1 MPENLDF
8 AMYFNI
14 VFFAVIGLGLIIGYF
29 RGLKKTLY
37 ALVTTVIFYA
47 FFFLTIDQVI
57 DQLWVL
63 PIPFAFDYLT
73 GILPD
78 LSGQTTIG
86 AAIFVLLESY
96 TGDTLGATLDNA
108 VFLSFVTGLSQ
119 FVLKLVYMIF
129 YFTVGLLLYKWLAA
143 IIRAIFFSGKKKK
156 KKGKIEKIER
166 IKKSERVKLTR
177 KEKKKNKKLDKKLA
191 IKEKKAEKKRL
202 KKEKKQILG
211 ALVGAA
217 KGVVSAFV
225 TMILLG
231 GVLNMMGGLVDLLP
245 ESSGDTTAGFIEPLY
260 VSSSYVPLDVTPP
273 ADDGGGFTI
282 PPELEPQLDQARD
295 MVTAFDENIFVQN
308 ASQILITSPD
318 YTEPI
323 AMHLYLFDSVFSFQF
338 DGKKIMLRKELNTI
352 SQAGGVLLGSE
363 FLETNDISDITSEEI
378 IAAFNAIAES
388 ELITSLIP
396 LVIEVGSDYYDMP
409 VEIPVDELYAIDWK
423 AELMTLGAVVAVG
436 FDLVNTAGIL
446 NDETDLET
454 VTLDGTEVRDLFDSL
469 ATSELATLSAFI
481 ALQPLLEE
489 MGGQASA
496 IITVPADLEWE
507 DEFAAFGEV
516 AEAILDTGITVG
528 DLKSGDP
535 NLLIS
540 SLADLDF
547 TVLLSSKIVSHA
559 LKNIFS
565 GEAELEG
572 LDMLVIPDG
581 IVWFDVYDDDGLL
594 VSEGELRNI
603 LLAVNAINSVADG
616 FDFDNLDFNIIADF
630 DDPTIDTIFNSEL
643 LVASISGFILDMDLG
658 DTPLIIPDSILDLNG
673 YIKKEELKAVASSA
687 RVLVIELECD
697 EGDTACEETGFDIAK
712 AFGLED
718 TDIDTLISSD
728 ILAATIGQLI
738 VDSGGDILTVP
749 NSSLESILVDAVAQ
763 DVITKEEIKNLFKAV
778 SVLGFTDL
786 DNMAFDASIIS
797 NLETETDSK
806 ILDTDKSD
814 KLFGSLIVHATLSEM
829 MFDLTT
835 GEDSV
840 LSVPYFDVDSGAIRV
855 YDATDELDYVL
866 ISELEDI
873 LQALLTLDIADFND
887 IDSLDLDLIIT
898 NTDILLESAILHATI
913 SQQVF
918 DLGSDAISV
927 PYKDE
932 SDNDIRVTVG
942 VVLEETN
949 TEYITKAEITS
960 VLDALEILGIT
971 DINSFDGTVDLASI
985 TEEPGNMTI
994 MLESAIIHATISEQL
1009 IQLDTDG
1016 TISIPYLE
1024 EDNVT
1029 AIRVIVG
1036 AVGFETEYV
1045 TKDEI
1050 NAVIDALDVLDILD
1064 VESFD
1069 GTVDLSLLTLGDNKT
1084 VVLASSILQATI
1096 SKQLIDLDT
1105 DGTVNL
1111 PYFKEDKVTE
1121 VRFVVGTGENTTEYV
1136 LKAELEAMI
1145 DAMDVL
1151 DITDIESFSG
1161 SVDLATLSQ
1170 GTNSEIVLASAMI
1183 QATVSKQVLDLVDD
1197 PNMTATFVVPYFGV
1211 DNLTNIRISV
1221 GNVLETTDTEY
1232 ISADELSAM
1241 IDGLNILG
1249 ITDVETFDGSIDLT
1263 DFFVEANRDILLTS
1277 AIMQATISKQLIDLG
1292 AETLTIPIEDVDSI
1306 AVRITVGALLEE
1318 TEYVSEDE
1326 IGAMFEALEALGIT
1340 DINSFDGTIDLN
1352 NVYGETNQ
1360 DILLASAA
1368 IHATI
1373 TKQMDDLGSEVLLIP
1388 DADVDGVAV
1397 KVTVLTFEFIIKDE
1411 IKAMIN
1417 ALETLGITDISS
1429 FDGTIDLNNVYG
1441 NANQTILLA
1450 SAAIHATITK
1460 QMVDLGPTVLLIP
1473 DADIDGVDVKVT
1485 VLTFDFIIKD
1495 EIKAMINA
1503 LELLEIDDINAFT
1516 GTIDLSNVY
1525 GDTNQTI
1532 LLSSAAIHATITQQM
1547 VDLGPTVLYIPDTDI
1562 SDVAIKLTVSG
1573 FEFLIKDE
1581 IKAMIDALEVLS
1593 ISDINSFDGAFD
1605 LGLLATNTAQNTLLS
1620 SASIHAT
1627 ITETMLNLDDAVLI
1641 VPIYTQAG
1649 ELPGNEIR
1657 LTVSGFEFVIK
1668 DEIKAL
1674 INAFNEMGYTDLDS
1688 FGGSLD
1694 SSEFFDG
1701 RATLLL
1707 SSSIQVTL
1715 SDKML
1720 NDTAGELVVPDSNI
1734 NSATLIRLVHTDVTY
1749 IEINE
1754 MNAILNALDELGLTD
1769 FSSMSFEPAVV
1780 FAVDFD
1786 LLLLSAS
1793 IQATISDNILPTALD
1808 ETAPAGSTTIIV
1820 PTYFREDITVDGTPE
1835 KHIEK
1840 VELKSL
1846 LGALDEL
1853 GVADFGGGMDS
1864 SVITNMTDAQLAIM
1878 LVSGSVHTTIDNMMR
1893 GNTNINSEIPLLAEE
1908 DTDYK
1913 LAIIIKQ
1920 EIRDFIAAT
1929 KVISTGSFTDVS
1941 FDAAAIAALT
1951 PTEQGIVAESMI
1963 VRNILTPTLE
1973 TACAGVAYPL
1983 FPTDYEE
1990 DNIAYFLRKTQFLA
2004 IINALY

>member
-8 AMYFNI
+8 ALYFNI
-14 VFFAVIGLGLIIGYF
+14 VFFSVIGLGFLIGYF

-37 ALVTTVIFYA
+37 ALITTVIFYA
-47 FFFLTIDQVI
+47 FFFLTIDQVVA
-57 DQLWVL
+57 QLWVL
-63 PIPFAFDYLT
+63 PIPFAFDYLV
-73 GILPD
+73 GMLPE
-78 LSGQTTIG
+78 LSGQSTIG
-86 AAIFVLLESY
+86 AAVFVLLESY
-96 TGDTLGATLDNA
+96 TGDTLGATLDNE

-119 FVLKLVYMIF
+119 FALKLVYMVL
-129 YFTVGLLLYKWLAA
+129 YFTVGQILYKWLAA
-143 IIRAIFFSGKKKK
+143 IIRAIFFSGKKKNK
-156 KKGKIEKIER
+156 KTKLEKIER
-166 IKKSERVKLTR
+166 IKKSERVKYTR
-177 KEKKKNKKLDKKLA
+177 KEKKRNKKLDKKLA
-191 IKEKKAEKKRL
+191 IQAKKDEKKRI
-202 KKEKKQILG
+202 KKEKKQLLG

-245 ESSGDTTAGFIEPLY
+245 ESSGGTTAGFIEPLY
-260 VSSSYVPLDVTPP
+260 VSASYVPLNVTPL

-282 PPELEPQLDQARD
+282 PSELEPQLDQARD

-308 ASQILITSPD
+308 ASKLLITSPE
-318 YTEPI
+318 YAEPV
-323 AMHLYLFDSVFSFQF
+323 AMHLYLFDSVFSFEF
-338 DGKKIMLRKELNTI
+338 EENKIMLRKELNTI
-352 SQAGGVLLGSE
+352 SQAGGVLLGSDY
-363 FLETNDISDITSEEI
+363 LDSNDISDITSEEI

-409 VEIPVDELYAIDWK
+409 VEIPVDELYAIDWRT
-423 AELMTLGAVVAVG
+423 ELMTLGAVVAVG

-446 NDETDLET
+446 DEGTDLET
-454 VTLDGTEVRDLFDSL
+454 VTLDGTEVRGLFDSL
-469 ATSELATLSAFI
+469 ADSELATLSAFI
-481 ALQPLLEE
+481 AMQPLLEE

-496 IITVPADLEWE
+496 IITVPTDLEWG

-547 TVLLSSKIVSHA
+547 TVLLSSQIVSHA

-565 GEAELEG
+565 GEAGIEG

-581 IVWFDVYDDDGLL
+581 IVWFDVYEDGVL
-594 VSEGELRNI
+594 VTEGEIRNI

-687 RVLVIELECD
+687 RVLVVELECD
-697 EGDTACEETGFDIAK
+697 EGDTTCEETGFDIAK
-712 AFGLED
+712 AFGLQD

-738 VDSGGDILTVP
+738 VDSGGDILTIP
-749 NSSLESILVDAVAQ
+749 NSALESILVDAVAQ
-763 DVITKEEIKNLFKAV
+763 DVITKLEIKNLFKAV

-797 NLETETDSK
+797 YLETVEDSK
-806 ILDTDKSD
+806 ILDTTKSD
-814 KLFGSLIVHATLSEM
+814 KLFGSKIVHATLSEM
-829 MFDLTT
+829 MFDLTS

-840 LSVPYFDVDSGAIRV
+840 LNVPYFDVDSAAIRV

-898 NTDILLESAILHATI
+898 NSATLLQSAILHATI

-918 DLGSDAISV
+918 DLGSEVISV

-932 SDNDIRVTVG
+932 GNNDIRVTVG
-942 VVLEETN
+942 VVLESTD

-960 VLDALEILGIT
+960 ILDALEILGIT
-971 DINSFDGTVDLASI
+971 DISSFDGTVDLASI

-994 MLESAIIHATISEQL
+994 MLGSAIIHATISDQL

-1016 TISIPYLE
+1016 TISIPHLE
-1024 EDNVT
+1024 EDNTT
-1029 AIRVIVG
+1029 AVRVIVG
-1036 AVGFETEYV
+1036 AAGFETEYV

-1069 GTVDLSLLTLGDNKT
+1069 GTVDLSLLTVGGNKT
-1084 VVLASSILQATI
+1084 IVLASSILQATI

-1105 DGTVNL
+1105 DGTVEL
-1111 PYFKEDKVTE
+1111 PYFKEDDVTAI
-1121 VRFVVGTGENTTEYV
+1121 RFVVGTGANTTEYV
-1136 LKAELEAMI
+1136 LKTELEAMI

-1161 SVDLATLSQ
+1161 SVNIATLSE
-1170 GTNSEIVLASAMI
+1170 GTNSETVLESAMI
-1183 QATVSKQVLDLVDD
+1183 QATVSKQVLNLVDD
-1197 PNMTATFVVPYFGV
+1197 PGMSATFIVPYFGV

-1232 ISADELSAM
+1232 ISADELCAM

-1292 AETLTIPIEDVDSI
+1292 DATLMIPIQDVDTIP
-1306 AVRITVGALLEE
+1306 VRITVGALLEE
-1318 TEYVSEDE
+1318 TEYVSKDE
-1326 IGAMFEALEALGIT
+1326 IGAMFEALEVLEIT
-1340 DINSFDGTIDLN
+1340 DISSFSGTIDLN
-1352 NVYGETNQ
+1352 NVYGDTNQ
-1360 DILLASAA
+1360 DILLSSAA

-1373 TKQMDDLGSEVLLIP
+1373 TKQMDDLGPTVLVIP
-1388 DADVDGVAV
+1388 DADVDGVDV
-1397 KVTVLTFEFIIKDE
+1397 KVTVLTFEFIVKAE

-1429 FDGTIDLNNVYG
+1429 FSGTIDLNNVYG
-1441 NANQTILLA
+1441 DTNQDILLS

-1460 QMVDLGPTVLLIP
+1460 QMVDLGDAVLLIP
-1473 DADIDGVDVKVT
+1473 DADVDGIDVKVT
-1485 VLTFDFIIKD
+1485 VLTFEFIVKA

-1503 LELLEIDDINAFT
+1503 LELLGIDDISTFN

-1525 GDTNQTI
+1525 GNTNQTI
-1532 LLSSAAIHATITQQM
+1532 LLSSAAIHATITEQM
-1547 VDLGPTVLYIPDTDI
+1547 VDLGPAVLYIPDTDI
-1562 SDVAIKLTVSG
+1562 SDVAIRLTVSG
-1573 FEFLIKDE
+1573 FEFLVKDE
-1581 IKAMIDALEVLS
+1581 IKAMINALEVLG
-1593 ISDINSFDGAFD
+1593 ISDINSFSGAFD
-1605 LGLLATNTAQNTLLS
+1605 LALLSTSAAQNTLLS

-1627 ITETMLNLDDAVLI
+1627 ITETMLDLDDAVLI
-1641 VPIYTQAG
+1641 VPLYTQAG

-1657 LTVSGFEFVIK
+1657 LTVSGFEFVVK

-1720 NDTAGELVVPDSNI
+1720 NDTGGELVVPDSNI
-1734 NSATLIRLVHTDVTY
+1734 NTATLIRLVHADVTY
-1749 IEINE
+1749 IELTE
-1754 MNAILNALDELGLTD
+1754 MNAILDGLDELGLTD
-1769 FSSMSFEPAVV
+1769 FSSMSFSPANV
-1780 FAVDFD
+1780 FTADFD
-1786 LLLLSAS
+1786 LILLSAS

-1808 ETAPAGSTTIIV
+1808 ETAPTGSTTIIV
-1820 PTYFREDITVDGTPE
+1820 PTHFREDITVDGTPK

-1846 LGALDEL
+1846 LSALDEL
-1853 GVADFGGGMDS
+1853 GVADFGGGMNS
-1864 SVITNMTDAQLAIM
+1864 STITNMTDTQLATM

-1893 GNTNINSEIPLLAEE
+1893 GNANINSEIPVLAEE

-1913 LAIIIKQ
+1913 TNIIIKQ

-1929 KVISTGSFTDVS
+1929 KIITTGSFTTVS
-1941 FDAAAIAALT
+1941 FDAAAIKSLNA
-1951 PTEQGIVAESMI
+1951 TEQGIVAESMI

-1973 TACAGVAYPL
+1973 TACAAVAYPL
-1983 FPTDYEE
+1983 LPTDYEE
-1990 DNIAYFLRKTQFLA
+1990 DNITYFLRKVQFLA